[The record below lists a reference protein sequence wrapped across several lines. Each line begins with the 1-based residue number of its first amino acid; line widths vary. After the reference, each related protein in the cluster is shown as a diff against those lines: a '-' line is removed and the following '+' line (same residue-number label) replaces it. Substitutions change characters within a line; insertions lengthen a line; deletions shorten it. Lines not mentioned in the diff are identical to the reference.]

1 MKKKY
6 ISPSI
11 LAVAINH
18 QTHIMAGSP
27 GITTSNRAA
36 SREGEVLARESR
48 FSAWDY
54 EDE

>member
-18 QTHIMAGSP
+18 QTHILAGSP
-27 GITTSNRAA
+27 GITANAGPA
-36 SREGEVLARESR
+36 SGSSTVLGHQSS
-48 FSAWDY
+48 FSAW
-54 EDE
+54 EDDSE